1 MRRLVPGGSGV
12 TRVTYIRKT
21 DTARREP
28 GGLERAV
35 LMLVGDSYQTSLA
48 IAQVLETSID
58 NVNGALGRL
67 ERGGCVSRRYA
78 AVPINWTITEAGRVR
93 VGDEENWL

>member
-1 MRRLVPGGSGV
+1 M
-12 TRVTYIRKT
+12 TRVAYVRKT
-21 DTARREP
+21 DIVRREP

-35 LMLVGDSYQTSLA
+35 LMLIGDGYHTSLT

-67 ERGGCVSRRYA
+67 ERGGCISRRYA

>member
-1 MRRLVPGGSGV
+1 M
-12 TRVTYIRKT
+12 TRVAYLRKT
-21 DTARREP
+21 DIVRREP

-35 LMLVGDSYQTSLA
+35 LMLVGDGYQTGVA
-48 IAQVLETSID
+48 IARVLNTSID

-78 AVPINWTITEAGRVR
+78 AVPVNWTITDAGSVR

>member
-1 MRRLVPGGSGV
+1 M
-12 TRVTYIRKT
+12 TRVAYVRKT
-21 DTARREP
+21 DIVRREP

-35 LMLVGDSYQTSLA
+35 LMLVGDGYQTSVA
-48 IAQVLETSID
+48 IACVLGTSID

-78 AVPINWTITEAGRVR
+78 AVPVNWTITDAGRVR

>member
-1 MRRLVPGGSGV
+1 M
-12 TRVTYIRKT
+12 TRVAYVRKT
-21 DTARREP
+21 DTVRREP

-35 LMLVGDSYQTSLA
+35 LMLVGDGYQTSVA
-48 IAQVLETSID
+48 IARVLDTSID
-58 NVNGALGRL
+58 NVNGALVRL

-78 AVPINWTITEAGRVR
+78 AVPVNWTITDAGRVR